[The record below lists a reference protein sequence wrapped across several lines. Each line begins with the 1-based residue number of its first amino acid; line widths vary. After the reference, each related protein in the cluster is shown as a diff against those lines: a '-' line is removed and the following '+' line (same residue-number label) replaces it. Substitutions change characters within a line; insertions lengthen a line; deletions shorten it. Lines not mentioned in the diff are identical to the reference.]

1 MALDYVETS
10 KKIIEAVGGAGNISS
25 AGNCMTRLRL
35 VLKDDK
41 KANDEKV
48 QSIKG
53 VKGVMRQGGQ
63 YQIIIG
69 NEVSNQEFK
78 KHGNWGEDGGGAPQK
93 AEGNPV
99 QRLFGFVSGCMTP
112 MLPAM
117 LGTGMLKVVL
127 TLLTTFCGMSTESST
142 YILLFSFADCF
153 FMFLPVFLGMTI
165 AKKMGGSPM
174 LFMVV
179 GAALCYPNL
188 ISLMGG
194 SLGELGTFLGM
205 PCTYLFGIPVICAT
219 YTSSVLP
226 MLLMAPV
233 MKWAEDFADRV
244 SPNVLKAFL
253 KPLLFIIIC
262 IPCSLYVLGPI
273 GNVVG
278 NLLSNVFMAMYN
290 AVPWLTVG
298 ILSAAMPFIEIDP
311 NVKVGNMMICGTAY
325 PLTCN
330 PDDVLKNQ
338 QYNRIMNYFC
348 SDVQCRGAYPTY
360 MNRYFAE
367 HGITIEKQPGDDEIL
382 KAGTVDFLSFSYYMS
397 SCQSADPSKQ
407 SGEGNIIGGVPN
419 PYLETS
425 DWGWQIDPKGLRY
438 SLNELYDR
446 YQMPLMV
453 VENGLG
459 AKDTI
464 EEDGSINDD
473 YRIDYLRQ
481 HIRQMAEAVKDG
493 VDLMGYTPWGC
504 IDLVSASTGEY
515 AKRYGFIYVERYDD
529 GTGDFSR
536 RKKKS
541 FDWYKKVIATN
552 GEDLD

>member
-1 MALDYVETS
+1 MTFRPDFLWGGATAANQCEGAWDEDGKGVSCSDICTGGKYGQS
-10 KKIIEAVGGAGNISS
+10 KMITPVLQEGTFYPSREAVDHYHRFKEDIALFAEMGFKVYRFSINWTRIFPNGDEAEPNEAGLKHYEEVIDECLKYGIEPLITISHYEVPFGLTQKCNAWVSRDMIGYFMNYCRAIFERYKGKVKYYLTFNEINCATAATGALLSQGILND
-25 AGNCMTRLRL
+25 
-35 VLKDDK
+35 LKDPIAFMEQPDNPQQRYQGLHHQFIASA
-41 KANDEKV
+41 KAV
-48 QSIKG
+48 QLA
-53 VKGVMRQGGQ
+53 
-63 YQIIIG
+63 
-69 NEVSNQEFK
+69 
-78 KHGNWGEDGGGAPQK
+78 H
-93 AEGNPV
+93 
-99 QRLFGFVSGCMTP
+99 
-112 MLPAM
+112 
-117 LGTGMLKVVL
+117 
-127 TLLTTFCGMSTESST
+127 
-142 YILLFSFADCF
+142 
-153 FMFLPVFLGMTI
+153 
-165 AKKMGGSPM
+165 
-174 LFMVV
+174 
-179 GAALCYPNL
+179 
-188 ISLMGG
+188 
-194 SLGELGTFLGM
+194 
-205 PCTYLFGIPVICAT
+205 
-219 YTSSVLP
+219 
-226 MLLMAPV
+226 
-233 MKWAEDFADRV
+233 
-244 SPNVLKAFL
+244 
-253 KPLLFIIIC
+253 
-262 IPCSLYVLGPI
+262 
-273 GNVVG
+273 
-278 NLLSNVFMAMYN
+278 
-290 AVPWLTVG
+290 
-298 ILSAAMPFIEIDP
+298 EIDP
-311 NVKVGNMMICGTAY
+311 SVKVGNMMICGTAY

-330 PDDVLKNQ
+330 PDDVLKAQ
-338 QYNRIMNYFC
+338 QFNRVMNYFC

-382 KAGTVDFLSFSYYMS
+382 RAGTVDFLSFSYYMS
-397 SCQSADPSKQ
+397 SCQTTDHSKQ

-425 DWGWQIDPKGLRY
+425 DWGWQIDPKGLRF

-481 HIRQMAEAVKDG
+481 HIQQMAEAVKDG